1 MNPQS
6 LHALVIDRHFGELA
20 PEAADLLEHH
30 LAQNPAARTEAERIL
45 QSLAVTGDA
54 MLRHPELAQ
63 VAPVAKASTARSWQ
77 PALSVW
83 MLRAAALLLL
93 ATVAAA
99 AGFIT
104 GRSTAPVT
112 ANPVLLAAVS
122 QPSEV
127 SSKSGPWARYRMSFD
142 PSGSGV
148 QVVRVDVPTPESKT
162 LR

>member
-20 PEAADLLEHH
+20 PEAADLLDHH
-30 LAQNPAARTEAERIL
+30 LAQDAGARAEAERIL

-54 MLRHPELAQ
+54 MLRHPELAR
-63 VAPVAKASTARSWQ
+63 VAPAVRAKVVRPWFPAVST
-77 PALSVW
+77 W
-83 MLRAAALLLL
+83 MLRAAALVLL
-93 ATVAAA
+93 ATVAGAV
-99 AGFIT
+99 GFLT
-104 GRSTAPVT
+104 GRSTAPEGT
-112 ANPVLLAAVS
+112 APVLLAAAS
-122 QPSEV
+122 RPAESA
-127 SSKSGPWARYRMSFD
+127 KAGPWARYRMSFD